1 MAKTSSQRLQDAQQ
15 AMASIQRYIASEP
28 WERLTDDLTRSVV
41 ERQLSIVREAL
52 RVALLQDPSLRHS
65 RPELEAAMARCDQL
79 SDWENP
85 VEVQELAEFVEGELQ
100 GWQAMIAALLK
111 QQQDEGARLDQ
122 LIAEDLRRLGYEF

>member
-1 MAKTSSQRLQDAQQ
+1 MTRTTKQRLQDAH
-15 AMASIQRYIASEP
+15 AAIAAIQRYVPTEAL
-28 WERLTDDLTRSVV
+28 ERLNDDLTRSAV

-79 SDWENP
+79 RDWENP

-100 GWQAMIAALLK
+100 GWQGRLAEVIGEAGVEEGEAASPEC
-111 QQQDEGARLDQ
+111 QNSEEAG
-122 LIAEDLRRLGYEF
+122 I

>member
-28 WERLTDDLTRSVV
+28 RERLNDDLTRSAV

-52 RVALLQDPSLRHS
+52 RVALLQDPNLRH
-65 RPELEAAMARCDQL
+65 RWPELDAAMARCDQL

-85 VEVQELAEFVEGELQ
+85 VGAPELAAFVVGELKE
-100 GWQAMIAALLK
+100 WQKRLAEVIRDLA
-111 QQQDEGARLDQ
+111 DE
-122 LIAEDLRRLGYEF
+122 EDGPGSADCRESEEVGI